1 MLKERL
7 LQYAESIVKR
17 ATYTINGVVKE
28 GTIGKVTRSGDS
40 ITFYIYIDDET
51 NGTITN
57 AKLYDV
63 NNELLESK
71 DLKMSTLNAKVFLIF
86 SLLAICTIDRAVLLC
101 NFHII
106 QVWVLE

>member
-1 MLKERL
+1 MLKEKL
-7 LQYAESIVKR
+7 LQYAENIVKR
-17 ATYTINGVVKE
+17 STYTINGEEKE
-28 GTIGKVTRSGDS
+28 GSIGKITRSGDS

-71 DLKMSTLNAKVFLIF
+71 DYNTKKDI
-86 SLLAICTIDRAVLLC
+86 LATATIGIR
-101 NFHII
+101 ITI
-106 QVWVLE
+106 KKE

>member
-17 ATYTINGVVKE
+17 ATYTINGEEKE

-40 ITFYIYIDDET
+40 ITSYIYIDDET

-71 DLKMSTLNAKVFLIF
+71 DYNTKKDTLAT
-86 SLLAICTIDRAVLLC
+86 ATIGIR
-101 NFHII
+101 ITI
-106 QVWVLE
+106 KKE

>member
-17 ATYTINGVVKE
+17 ATYTINGEEKE

-51 NGTITN
+51 N
-57 AKLYDV
+57 
-63 NNELLESK
+63 
-71 DLKMSTLNAKVFLIF
+71 LKIL
-86 SLLAICTIDRAVLLC
+86 
-101 NFHII
+101 
-106 QVWVLE
+106 

>member
-7 LQYAESIVKR
+7 LQYAENIVKR
-17 ATYTINGVVKE
+17 ATYTINGEEKE
-28 GTIGKVTRSGDS
+28 GIIGKITRSGDS

-71 DLKMSTLNAKVFLIF
+71 DYNTKKDI
-86 SLLAICTIDRAVLLC
+86 LATATIGIR
-101 NFHII
+101 ITI
-106 QVWVLE
+106 KKE